1 MKVLGQIALITGGA
15 SGLGAGAARILT
27 KAGVTCALLD
37 RNLSLA
43 EELVKELG
51 GGMAIEC
58 DVSDGPGVEAAIAEV
73 TKTLGAPRIVLNA
86 AGIDIAVRTASPK
99 GPHSLEEFQRVIN
112 VNLTGTFNVARVAAY
127 GMIGLDVLS
136 DNGNE
141 DGERG
146 VVINIASVVAQD
158 GPVGQA
164 AYAASKA
171 GVQGMTLPM
180 ARDLAP
186 YGIRVMTI
194 APGMFETPL
203 AAGIPQK
210 WIDSIIP
217 TVPFPKRWGNP
228 LEFGALVQHI
238 CENSMLNGEMI
249 RIDGAIRMG
258 L

>member
-1 MKVLGQIALITGGA
+1 MNVTGQVALITGGA
-15 SGLGAGAARILT
+15 SGLGAGAAKILS
-27 KAGVTCALLD
+27 KAGATCVLLD
-37 RNLSLA
+37 RNIALA
-43 EELVKELG
+43 EELAQEL

-58 DVSDGPGVEAAIAEV
+58 DVSDGPAVEAALAKV
-73 TKTLGAPRIVLNA
+73 NDTLGAPRIVLNA

-99 GPHSLEEFQRVIN
+99 GPHSLEQFQRVIN

-127 GMIGLDVLS
+127 GMIELEPLS
-136 DNGNE
+136 E

-203 AAGIPQK
+203 ASGIPQE
-210 WIDSIIP
+210 WIDNIIP

-228 LEFGALVQHI
+228 LEFGSLVQHI

-258 L
+258 G

>member
-1 MKVLGQIALITGGA
+1 MNIDGQVALITGGA
-15 SGLGAGAARILT
+15 SGLGAGAARILSA
-27 KAGVTCALLD
+27 AGVTCALLD

-43 EELVKELG
+43 EGLAKEL

-58 DVSDGPGVEAAIAEV
+58 DVSDGPGVEAAVHKV
-73 TKTLGAPRIVLNA
+73 TETLGAPRIVLNA

-127 GMIGLDVLS
+127 GMINLEPITD
-136 DNGNE
+136 

-203 AAGIPQK
+203 ASGIPQE

-217 TVPFPKRWGNP
+217 TVPFPKRWGKP

-238 CENSMLNGEMI
+238 CENAMLNGEMI
-249 RIDGAIRMG
+249 RLDGAIRMG
-258 L
+258 A

>member
-1 MKVLGQIALITGGA
+1 MDLNGQVALITGGA
-15 SGLGAGAARILT
+15 SGLGAGAARVLT
-27 KAGVTCALLD
+27 KAGAKCALLD
-37 RNLSLA
+37 RNLAMA
-43 EELVKELG
+43 EELAAELG
-51 GGMAIEC
+51 GMAVEC
-58 DVSDGPGVEAAIAEV
+58 DVSDGPGVEAAIAKVVE
-73 TKTLGAPRIVLNA
+73 TLGTPRILLNA
-86 AGIDIAVRTASPK
+86 AGIDIAVKTANAK
-99 GPHSLEEFQRVIN
+99 GPHPLDEFERVIR

-127 GMIGLDVLS
+127 AMIGLDPL
-136 DNGNE
+136 NE

-171 GVQGMTLPM
+171 GVQGLALPM

-203 AAGIPQK
+203 AAGIPQE
-210 WIDSIIP
+210 WIDNIIP

-228 LEFGALVQHI
+228 LEFGALVQQI
-238 CENSMLNGEMI
+238 CENTMLNGEMI
-249 RIDGAIRMG
+249 RVDGAVRLG
-258 L
+258 S

>member
-1 MKVLGQIALITGGA
+1 MDIKGQVALITGGA
-15 SGLGAGAARILT
+15 SGLGAGAAKVLS
-27 KAGVTCALLD
+27 KAGARCALLD

-43 EELVKELG
+43 QNLAQELDGL
-51 GGMAIEC
+51 AIEC
-58 DVSDGPGVEAAIAEV
+58 DVSQGPAVEAAVAEV
-73 TKTLGAPRIVLNA
+73 CESLGTPRIVLNA

-112 VNLTGTFNVARVAAY
+112 VNLSGTFNVSRIAAH
-127 GMIGLDVLS
+127 GMIGLEPLT
-136 DNGNE
+136 E

-203 AAGIPQK
+203 ASGIPQE

-217 TVPFPKRWGNP
+217 SVPFPKRWGNP
-228 LEFGALVQHI
+228 LEFGSLVQHI

-258 L
+258 C

>member
-1 MKVLGQIALITGGA
+1 MEVKGLTALITGGA
-15 SGLGAGAARILT
+15 SGLGAGAARVLT
-27 KAGVTCALLD
+27 AAGVRCALLD
-37 RNLSLA
+37 RNVELARELAAELNGIALGCDVVDGHAVEVALA
-43 EELVKELG
+43 EVCAKLG
-51 GGMAIEC
+51 
-58 DVSDGPGVEAAIAEV
+58 
-73 TKTLGAPRIVLNA
+73 TPRIVLNA
-86 AGIDIAVRTASPK
+86 AGIDVAIRTAGAK
-99 GPHSLEEFQRVIN
+99 GVHPLEEFERVIR
-112 VNLTGTFNVARVAAY
+112 VNLTGTFNVARLAAQA
-127 GMIGLDVLS
+127 MIGEPPL
-136 DNGNE
+136 NT

-146 VVINIASVVAQD
+146 VIVNIASVVAQD
-158 GPVGQA
+158 GPLGQV

-186 YGIRVMTI
+186 FGIRVVTV

-203 AAGIPQK
+203 ASGIPQS

-228 LEFGALVQHI
+228 LEFGALVRQI

-258 L
+258 IGRS